1 MAMLSVKQF
10 GGIAPKIPARYLPDN
25 NAQTAVNVG
34 SLNTSLQPLQT
45 VGSTVHTLT
54 KVGVPQTI
62 YRFGQDT
69 QSDSLY
75 WFHWTQDVDVAR
87 SQIPG
92 DASEWTFYTGD
103 GAPKATYNSLALSGA
118 NYPSVSRPLGLPAPS
133 LPASASADTFTAD
146 DYPAE
151 VFLTSAHVSQ
161 LSTTYGILI
170 STTTDDA
177 AEYTTITL
185 TGTITAASVVSAINA
200 VLSADVTATPDEGG
214 VLIET
219 VATGASAK
227 LFVKFQTG
235 TTYNTEGTFTYDATP
250 NLSATGT
257 SDSSPYLILL
267 DSEIGSISSGDKIYL
282 ASNSGVVIN
291 NIAVSSTHTAA
302 TFAPWLTSRMSGQL
316 VATAYGSCV
325 IITPGTQGSGANGSI
340 EYKRTV
346 GSTVRYSTK
355 ETGSESAAPARLF
368 VTQSNVD
375 DVEDSYLYI
384 NVNGVVDYL
393 FVPDPSY
400 VSYLTQLA
408 TYGLTVQL
416 YGSVSPV
423 AVVQTNSLGT
433 GSSLQLRGGS
443 FPSEAVYSL
452 QSAEGYADQDETP
465 ETRVYTYTWVNKESG
480 FEFESAPAAPS
491 NEVAVVSGQSVTL
504 SGLASVPGGD
514 YVVTHRRIYRSVT
527 GTYLY
532 VGEIEASQA
541 VFTDNVDPEDLGE
554 ELLSLTWAEPP
565 ATLKGLTNLPNG
577 IMAGFTGRDVYM
589 CDPYHPHAWPVE
601 YINSIDYPIVGLGR
615 MDTTLAV
622 LTTGTPYFIQGSHPD
637 SMAVVKSD
645 IEQACVSKRS
655 IVSMG
660 GVVIYASPDG
670 LIALAPSGSKNLTD
684 TMFTHDQ
691 WQTFVP
697 SSIHGYHQDGKYI
710 GFYDTGSAQGGFMY
724 DLQSG
729 QFILHSLY
737 AEAGYTDI
745 QRDELFLAFDDRTVK
760 KWLDGS
766 FLSYTWKSKKFTLPQ
781 IMSFACAQLEAE
793 TYPVTMKVYADGS
806 LIHTQTVANRN
817 PFRLPAVAGR
827 DWEVQLEGS
836 SEVFSMAVAQSM
848 SEIAGG

>member
-1 MAMLSVKQF
+1 MAMLSIKQF
-10 GGIAPKIPARYLPDN
+10 GGIAPKIPARYLPDSA
-25 NAQTAVNVG
+25 AQTAVNVG
-34 SLNTSLQPLQT
+34 SLNTSLQPLQN

-54 KVGVPQTI
+54 KVGTPQTI

-69 QSDSLY
+69 LSDSLY

-103 GAPKATYNSLALSGA
+103 GAPKATYNSIALSGS
-118 NYPSVSRPLGLPAPS
+118 NYPSVSRPLGLPAPT
-133 LPASASADTFTAD
+133 LAVTASADTFTPD
-146 DYPAE
+146 TYPAE
-151 VFLTSAHVSQ
+151 VILTEFHLA
-161 LSTTYGILI
+161 LLNTDNGILI
-170 STTTDDA
+170 STTSNEA
-177 AEYTTITL
+177 GEYTT
-185 TGTITAASVVSAINA
+185 VSIADTDAQTVADAINA
-200 VLSADVTATPDEGG
+200 ALSASVTASVEGDT
-214 VLIET
+214 VKIVT
-219 VATGASAK
+219 VAEGDDAK
-227 LFVKFQTG
+227 LFVKYDIDEDDTVTIFDTG
-235 TTYNTEGTFTYDATP
+235 YT
-250 NLSATGT
+250 
-257 SDSSPYLILL
+257 
-267 DSEIGSISSGDKIYL
+267 
-282 ASNSGVVIN
+282 
-291 NIAVSSTHTAA
+291 
-302 TFAPWLTSRMSGQL
+302 
-316 VATAYGSCV
+316 
-325 IITPGTQGSGANGSI
+325 
-340 EYKRTV
+340 
-346 GSTVRYSTK
+346 
-355 ETGSESAAPARLF
+355 
-368 VTQSNVD
+368 
-375 DVEDSYLYI
+375 
-384 NVNGVVDYL
+384 
-393 FVPDPSY
+393 
-400 VSYLTQLA
+400 
-408 TYGLTVQL
+408 
-416 YGSVSPV
+416 
-423 AVVQTNSLGT
+423 
-433 GSSLQLRGGS
+433 
-443 FPSEAVYSL
+443 
-452 QSAEGYADQDETP
+452 DQDETP
-465 ETRVYTYTWVNKESG
+465 ETRVYAYTWVNKESG
-480 FEFESAPAAPS
+480 FEFESAPSDPS
-491 NEVAVVSGQSVTL
+491 NPIEIRTGQTASL
-504 SGLASVPGGD
+504 SGFASVPGGD
-514 YVVTHRRIYRSVT
+514 YLVTHKRIYRSVT
-527 GTYLY
+527 GTYLL
-532 VGEIEASQA
+532 VAEISAAENT
-541 VFTDNVDPEDLGE
+541 FTDDVDPEDLGE

-565 ATLKGLTNLPNG
+565 STLKGLTNLPNG

-601 YINSIDYPIVGLGR
+601 YINTVDYPVVGLGR

-684 TMFTHDQ
+684 AMFTHDQ

>member
-1 MAMLSVKQF
+1 MAMLSIKQF
-10 GGIAPKIPARYLPDN
+10 GGIAPKIPARYLSDN

-34 SLNTSLQPLQT
+34 SLNTSLQPLQN

-54 KVGVPQTI
+54 KVGTPQTI

-69 QSDSLY
+69 VSDSLY

-103 GAPKATYNSLALSGA
+103 GAPKATYNSIALSGS
-118 NYPSVSRPLGLPAPS
+118 NYPSVSRPLGLPAP
-133 LPASASADTFTAD
+133 
-146 DYPAE
+146 
-151 VFLTSAHVSQ
+151 
-161 LSTTYGILI
+161 
-170 STTTDDA
+170 
-177 AEYTTITL
+177 
-185 TGTITAASVVSAINA
+185 TGAVSA
-200 VLSADVTATPDEGG
+200 VSDGTG
-214 VLIET
+214 
-219 VATGASAK
+219 GAS
-227 LFVKFQTG
+227 
-235 TTYNTEGTFTYDATP
+235 
-250 NLSATGT
+250 
-257 SDSSPYLILL
+257 
-267 DSEIGSISSGDKIYL
+267 
-282 ASNSGVVIN
+282 
-291 NIAVSSTHTAA
+291 
-302 TFAPWLTSRMSGQL
+302 
-316 VATAYGSCV
+316 
-325 IITPGTQGSGANGSI
+325 
-340 EYKRTV
+340 
-346 GSTVRYSTK
+346 
-355 ETGSESAAPARLF
+355 
-368 VTQSNVD
+368 
-375 DVEDSYLYI
+375 DVPED
-384 NVNGVVDYL
+384 
-393 FVPDPSY
+393 
-400 VSYLTQLA
+400 
-408 TYGLTVQL
+408 
-416 YGSVSPV
+416 
-423 AVVQTNSLGT
+423 
-433 GSSLQLRGGS
+433 
-443 FPSEAVYSL
+443 
-452 QSAEGYADQDETP
+452 
-465 ETRVYTYTWVNKESG
+465 RVYTYTWVNKEAG
-480 FEFESAPAAPS
+480 FEFESQPAPPS
-491 NEVAVVSGQSVTL
+491 ASVSVKAGEVVTL
-504 SGLASVPGGD
+504 TLFDSVPGGS
-514 YVVTHRRIYRSVT
+514 YVATHRRIYRSVT

-532 VGEIEASQA
+532 VGEMPIASNT
-541 VFTDNVDPEDLGE
+541 FSDNVDPEDLGE
-554 ELLSLTWAEPP
+554 ELATLTWAEPP
-565 ATLKGLTNLPNG
+565 STLAGLINLPNG

-601 YINSIDYPIVGLGR
+601 YINSIDYPVVGLGR

-622 LTTGTPYFIQGSHPD
+622 LTKGTPYFIQGSHPD

-684 TMFTHDQ
+684 AMFTHDQ

-793 TYPVTMKVYADGS
+793 AYPVTMKVYADGS